1 MVSCLRTLFLFSVGQ
16 LTYCLKLYNRH
27 LLPHHL
33 HLPLAFAGS
42 GGSVAGVK
50 EVDNLDGVVAS
61 HHGVLW
67 HVAGADVLHLL

>member
-1 MVSCLRTLFLFSVGQ
+1 MQ
-16 LTYCLKLYNRH
+16 PH

-33 HLPLAFAGS
+33 DLPLALAGS

-50 EVDNLDGVVAS
+50 EIDNLDGVVAS

-67 HVAGADVLHLL
+67 HVAGTDASHLL